1 MKGALPCQPIQ
12 GILEVDHALI
22 FYGEEGT
29 FTSAIDQSPE
39 VDDGGGA
46 DVVLGEH
53 RSHRKLNRDAGNNFT
68 SFWDIRLNNLERE
81 DRLGRCQLPE

>member
-22 FYGEEGT
+22 FYGEEGA
-29 FTSAIDQSPE
+29 FTSAIDQSSE